1 MAHHIDGA
9 TAGSSAPD
17 LFVCTSRSNPTSAHH
32 TWRELGDGGARVAL
46 IIHPGDVAFRPGA
59 FYVGVYSQLGG
70 AHVVLKYYLLAV
82 CYTYFAT
89 CCVLLATCYLLLTTF
104 APFFIGD
111 YILSADV
118 LEPSVDVPG
127 LNAVGYALTMTI
139 YLL

>member
-17 LFVCTSRSNPTSAHH
+17 LFVCTSSTNPTSARH

-70 AHVVLKYYLLAV
+70 AHVVLEYHYLLCAIHALLLAA
-82 CYTYFAT
+82 CSS
-89 CCVLLATCYLLLTTF
+89 LLATYYLLTTF
-104 APFFIGD
+104 ATFFIGD

-127 LNAVGYALTMTI
+127 LNAVGYALTI
-139 YLL
+139 